1 MTEAG
6 EPLVADVP
14 PGAPARVD
22 ATVGRAAAAVF
33 AGASYARGKR
43 SLHSDG
49 RSFEAVMTIVPV
61 RPFGARLLDQPDE
74 HRCVVRLSRAV
85 GLPEHVRDILGLAV
99 RVLDVEGQTRQDL
112 LFSTVAGEG
121 RVGRH
126 VLAPARSFTEQ
137 PLSTLLPY
145 RTTDAR
151 VTLLACG
158 GGRPPPPAG
167 ALEATAEAFAAGQ

>member
-22 ATVGRAAAAVF
+22 ATVGRAAAALF
-33 AGASYARGKR
+33 GGASYARGKR
-43 SLHSDG
+43 SLHPDG
-49 RSFEAVMTIVPV
+49 VAFEAVMTIVPV

-74 HRCVVRLSRAV
+74 HRCVVRLSRAI
-85 GLPEHVRDILGLAV
+85 GLPEHVRDVLGLAV
-99 RVLDVEGQTRQDL
+99 RVLDVEGRTRQDL
-112 LFSTVAGEG
+112 LFSPGAGGAARG
-121 RVGRH
+121 RQ
-126 VLAPARSFTEQ
+126 VLARARSFLEQ

-145 RTTDAR
+145 RTTDAP

-158 GGRPPPPAG
+158 GSRTPSPAG
-167 ALEATAEAFAAGQ
+167 TLEATAEASA